1 MTGPVLLVNNS
12 RWFGG
17 AEVYL
22 EHLLRAQRPG
32 LSFALA
38 TRDSAPG
45 RLADTAVDAGLPVTR
60 WRPDPPGL
68 WRLYREMRRAGLVH
82 LNMAWN
88 GDNAHAMAL
97 AWLCR
102 RPVVATVHIW
112 VEPRSPWR
120 TRVMGL
126 GYRRFDRVIA
136 VSSEIAGL
144 VTSRLGVPPDAV
156 VVVPNGVPRAEPVV
170 RGQAP
175 GPTVVLGGLG
185 RLAPAKGFDLRIEA
199 VRRLRERGHEVEAV
213 VAGEGDE
220 RERLE
225 RAAQGLPVR
234 FLGFSADTRAFLADV
249 DVFCL
254 PSRSEGLPLA
264 LLEAMMAGTACV
276 AADVGDVAVAVDG
289 AGRVVPPDD
298 VEALVVALEELV
310 VSPGLRAELAQA
322 AHRRAWDRFGIDAS
336 VARTAEAYEQ
346 AATVTRRGGRRS
358 RAGAGKARLAGVAAP
373 RARGR

>member
-22 EHLLRAQRPG
+22 EHLMRAHPPA

-45 RLADTAVDAGLPVTR
+45 RLADTAVDAGLSVTK

-88 GDNAHAMAL
+88 GDNAHALAL

-112 VEPRSPWR
+112 VEPRSPQR
-120 TRVMGL
+120 RRVMAL
-126 GYRRFDRVIA
+126 AYRRFDRVIA

-144 VTSRLGVPPDAV
+144 VTSRLAVEPGAV
-156 VVVPNGVPRAEPVV
+156 VVVPNGVPRAQPVL
-170 RGQAP
+170 RTRPP
-175 GPTVVLGGLG
+175 GASVVVGGLG
-185 RLAPAKGFDLRIEA
+185 RLAPAKGFDLLVEA

-234 FLGFSADTRAFLADV
+234 FVGFRADTRAFMAEV

-264 LLEAMMAGTACV
+264 MLEAMMAGTACV
-276 AADVGDVAVAVDG
+276 AADVGDVAVALDG
-289 AGRVVPPDD
+289 VGRVVPPDD
-298 VEALVVALEELV
+298 VDALVMALEELV
-310 VSPGLRAELAQA
+310 AAPSLRAELAGA
-322 AHRRAWDRFGIDAS
+322 AHRRAWEDFGLEAS
-336 VARTAEAYEQ
+336 VARTAEVYEQ
-346 AATVTRRGGRRS
+346 AGAVMPRGGRRS
-358 RAGAGKARLAGVAAP
+358 RAGAGRARLAGGAAP
-373 RARGR
+373 RGRGR